1 MGNRRQAIAALVE
14 EESARCNRLR
24 EIKQQREALGARIQA
39 GFAGMLGSDKIDTND
54 LVAQRQS
61 LAQLEAAL
69 RTEAEELSKAM
80 IHVPEGT

>member
-1 MGNRRQAIAALVE
+1 
-14 EESARCNRLR
+14 
-24 EIKQQREALGARIQA
+24 
-39 GFAGMLGSDKIDTND
+39 MLGSDRIDTND

-69 RTEAEELSKAM
+69 RTEAEELTKAM